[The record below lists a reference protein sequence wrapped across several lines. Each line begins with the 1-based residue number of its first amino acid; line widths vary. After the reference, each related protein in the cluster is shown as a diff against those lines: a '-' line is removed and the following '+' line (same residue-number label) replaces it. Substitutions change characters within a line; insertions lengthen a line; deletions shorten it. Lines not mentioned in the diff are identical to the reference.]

1 MWRDDPS
8 VSAATSPSKTD
19 GDRSVAVDIEDHQN
33 RVSRHRE
40 VWRRPPT
47 PPDYW
52 KIGFPTTQD
61 VEKVNRQADEM
72 VARREAEVRREAA

>member
-1 MWRDDPS
+1 MGELPRFHSAPAWRDE
-8 VSAATSPSKTD
+8 AAGREK
-19 GDRSVAVDIEDHQN
+19 GVDIEDHQN

-52 KIGFPTTQD
+52 KIAFPTTQE
-61 VEKVNRQADEM
+61 VESVNRRADEM
-72 VARREAEVRREAA
+72 TAAREAEVRRQAA